1 MITSLLILLLV
12 VTLPTI
18 VHISRIITR
27 MPRRARRMK
36 RITSSYKSRVLSY
49 GRTCFYKCCIN
60 CLIFT
65 LRQISRL
72 SFLATRVL
80 SFHRRIYDWI
90 RNVLGLLE
98 PVIHVNSVYN
108 LVALSMHDYNNSGQW
123 CIDSGASI
131 HICNDRSMFSD
142 FNADAPTMEI
152 SGVSTKKLMTQG
164 VGTVR
169 LPVVDVKTNTV
180 HNIVLTDV
188 QYLPG

>member
-1 MITSLLILLLV
+1 MNILSRYNINAMITSLLILLLV

-49 GRTCFYKCCIN
+49 GRACFYKFCIN

-108 LVALSMHDYNNSGQW
+108 LVALSMHDYNNSV
-123 CIDSGASI
+123 SI
-131 HICNDRSMFSD
+131 QEQAYTYVMIAVCSQ
-142 FNADAPTMEI
+142 TL
-152 SGVSTKKLMTQG
+152 TLM
-164 VGTVR
+164 
-169 LPVVDVKTNTV
+169 LPPWK
-180 HNIVLTDV
+180 
-188 QYLPG
+188 YLVFLPRNL